1 VVEGTS
7 VLTINSKKGPIY
19 FYGNKIDEI
28 NSSMIEN
35 LGVKTIEK
43 DVSDKN
49 PRNNSGS
56 SSFLGNNSGSQ
67 SFRLQY

>member
-19 FYGNKIDEI
+19 FYGNQIDEI
-28 NSSMIEN
+28 NASMIEN
-35 LGVKTIEK
+35 LGAKTIEK
-43 DVSDKN
+43 EGSEKN
-49 PRNNSGS
+49 PRNVSAS
-56 SSFLGNNSGSQ
+56 SSFLGNSGSQ